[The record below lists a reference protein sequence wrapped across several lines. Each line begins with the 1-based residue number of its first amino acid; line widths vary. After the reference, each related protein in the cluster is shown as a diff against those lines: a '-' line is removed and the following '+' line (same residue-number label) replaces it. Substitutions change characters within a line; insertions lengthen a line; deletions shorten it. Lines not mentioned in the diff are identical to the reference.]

1 MMKEYIKMG
10 FGIVIG
16 MELGRATVKFTK
28 NLVNDLLKA
37 KEPEEETVEN
47 FVHR

>member
-10 FGIVIG
+10 FGIVVG
-16 MELGRATVKFTK
+16 MALGDCTVKFVK
-28 NLVNDLLKA
+28 KVINKLLED

-47 FVHR
+47 FVKR